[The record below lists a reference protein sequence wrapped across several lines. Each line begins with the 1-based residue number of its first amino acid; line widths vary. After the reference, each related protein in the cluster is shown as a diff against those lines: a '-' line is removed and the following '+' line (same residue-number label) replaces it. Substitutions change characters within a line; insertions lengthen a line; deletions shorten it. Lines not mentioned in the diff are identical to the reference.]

1 MTRALA
7 TALIVMWVCVAPA
20 SVRAQTTTTT
30 ATTGI
35 AADRFTPAVGP
46 GSFVGV
52 EGAPTTAA
60 GAVSWVAALDLGR
73 DAIVLHTG
81 SGLVTHPVHDA
92 LVLDVGLE
100 FGIWKRLAVA
110 IGMPV
115 VLFQD
120 GDRLRG
126 LGVDETHLAA
136 SAAGDIRVRV
146 KALLAGDPNGDGVHA
161 SLQLQLTAPA
171 SGQHDF
177 AATAGATIEPRLVA
191 DWRQG
196 RFAIGATLGVRFIGD
211 RTLFATELGDEL
223 TWGAAAS
230 LRLVTRPRAGLA
242 VVLEG
247 EGAVGEFVYTRPAE
261 LRGALRVTSRWVAF
275 DAGAGGGLDGD
286 IGAPAWRVFV
296 VARGGLGASVRP
308 HGVGQPTDR

>member
-1 MTRALA
+1 MIRALA
-7 TALIVMWVCVAPA
+7 TALIVVCATSA
-20 SVRAQTTTTT
+20 SVHAQTTTTTTT

-35 AADRFTPAVGP
+35 VADRFTPAVGP

-60 GAVSWVAALDLGR
+60 GAVSWVVALDLGR
-73 DAIVLHTG
+73 DPIVLRSATG
-81 SGLVTHPVHDA
+81 LETHPVHDA

-126 LGVDETHLAA
+126 LGVDETHLAT
-136 SAAGDIRVRV
+136 SAAGDVRMRI
-146 KALLAGDPNGDGVHA
+146 KALLAGDPNADGVHA
-161 SLQLQLTAPA
+161 SVQLQLTAPA

-191 DWRQG
+191 DWRIG
-196 RFAIGATLGVRFIGD
+196 RFALGATLGVRFIGD
-211 RTLFATELGDEL
+211 RTLFATKFGDEL

-230 LRLVTRPRAGLA
+230 LRLVTHPRAGLA
-242 VVLEG
+242 AVLEG
-247 EGAVGEFVYTRPAE
+247 EGAVGEFAYTRPAE
-261 LRGALRVTSRWVAF
+261 LRGALRVTSRWVSF
-275 DAGAGGGLDGD
+275 DAGAGGGLDAD

-296 VARGGLGASVRP
+296 VARGGLGLAR
-308 HGVGQPTDR
+308 